1 MADIFQIRG
10 MLLEEAILF
19 LLRRSGYVTVETHE
33 GDPTLRQ
40 HQAGIAVVGRGA
52 IHQIDAIADYL
63 LGQPFSHPQR
73 LLVEAKCHNSGSI
86 SLTTI
91 RNAVGVL
98 KDVSEFWSTVDSLPT
113 THRRYHY
120 QKAVFS
126 TTPFSPAAER
136 YAFAHDIYLFPMAS
150 SAFARPI
157 VEAIYA
163 ISGRSFVRA
172 GRKHI
177 PVELTRLRRAV
188 RQSLRAGEA
197 TDELATLVRRDA
209 AEWQG
214 FITQVTSLG
223 SILVGM
229 IARSFPVFLVPAS
242 RNVIDDLGDRVPVE
256 LRIKRGR
263 WYIRR
268 PGGPDLFS
276 FDLPPVLFALY
287 TDTGIL
293 RREQAAALKQAWMT
307 DFQALIAADGQ
318 LRVIQFELDRMWL
331 ERLRRDVQ
339 RKIPEGELI
348 AAE

>member
-1 MADIFQIRG
+1 
-10 MLLEEAILF
+10 MLLEEAVLF
-19 LLRRSGYVTVETHE
+19 LLRRSGYVTVESHV
-33 GDPTLRQ
+33 GDPTLRP

-63 LGQPFSHPQR
+63 IGQPFSHPQR
-73 LLVEAKCHNSGSI
+73 LLVEAKFHNSGSI

-98 KDVSEFWSTVDSLPT
+98 KDVSEFWSTVDSLPA

-126 TTPFSPAAER
+126 ATPFSPAAES

-157 VEAIYA
+157 VEAIKA
-163 ISGRSFVRA
+163 VSGRSLVGG

-177 PVELTRLRRAV
+177 PIELTRLRRAV
-188 RQSLRAGEA
+188 RESLRAGELTPELGTFMRRNA
-197 TDELATLVRRDA
+197 T
-209 AEWQG
+209 EWPV
-214 FITQVTSLG
+214 FIREVIGVG

-229 IARSFPVFLVPAS
+229 IARSFPVFLVPAG
-242 RNVIDDLGDRVPVE
+242 RNVIDNLEDRIRVE
-256 LRIKRGR
+256 IKLRRGR
-263 WYIRR
+263 WFIRR

-276 FDLPPVLFALY
+276 FDLPPVLFTLY
-287 TDTGIL
+287 GDTGIL
-293 RREQAAALKQAWMT
+293 GREQAAALKQDWMT

-318 LRVIQFELDRMWL
+318 LRVVQFDLDPVWLDR
-331 ERLRRDVQ
+331 LREDVR
-339 RKIPEGELI
+339 RKVPEGELL